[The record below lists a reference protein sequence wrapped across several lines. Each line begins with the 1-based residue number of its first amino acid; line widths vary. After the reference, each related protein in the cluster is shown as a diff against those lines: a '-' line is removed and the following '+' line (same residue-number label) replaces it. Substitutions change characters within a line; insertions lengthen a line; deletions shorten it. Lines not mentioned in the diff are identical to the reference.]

1 MKIKWTPK
9 NCFFNKISL
18 KNPKIK
24 NYQMIIQINFINF
37 HTMKVKILIQIK
49 TNWTFKPI
57 MSYFIVL
64 LIQINLNRLNL
75 IQKNKIYH

>member
-1 MKIKWTPK
+1 
-9 NCFFNKISL
+9 
-18 KNPKIK
+18 
-24 NYQMIIQINFINF
+24 
-37 HTMKVKILIQIK
+37 MKVKILIQIK
-49 TNWTFKPI
+49 TNWIFKPI